1 MAQWLRVLTE
11 KKRVPTDLPKDLV
24 QFPAPTGQSIPTCN
38 YSFEGS
44 NTITETYIQAKQQ
57 YT

>member
-44 NTITETYIQAKQQ
+44 NTITETYIQAK
-57 YT
+57 